1 MTSFGNIGGTEV
13 TNINTVELTNDDSD
27 GSNENTNENSNEPE
41 VSDGSNVGDDSIMLN
56 VENVK
61 IFVWTLIYVNLFS
74 CCLI

>member
-27 GSNENTNENSNEPE
+27 GSNENSNEPE
-41 VSDGSNVGDDSIMLN
+41 VSDGSSVGDDSIMLS

-61 IFVWTLIYVNLFS
+61 IFVCTLICVNLFS
-74 CCLI
+74 CCLM